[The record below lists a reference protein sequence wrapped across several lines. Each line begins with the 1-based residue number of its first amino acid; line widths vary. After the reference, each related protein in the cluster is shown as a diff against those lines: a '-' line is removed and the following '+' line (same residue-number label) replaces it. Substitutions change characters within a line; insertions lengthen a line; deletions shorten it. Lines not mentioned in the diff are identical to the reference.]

1 MQPIAF
7 ATEISFPSVALAM
20 EMLRQVPC
28 GFFLESGM
36 DPSPC
41 GRWGR
46 HSFLGV
52 LPFLI
57 FRSKG
62 NLSEIITADG
72 SEKRTGNPLLVLRE
86 LLQRF
91 QLPPSPDTPALAGAA
106 VGYLGYDLR
115 HFVEELPRRAQ
126 DDLRLPDIYLA
137 FYTRLI
143 TIDHRTGKAYYT
155 RYVPPDLPA
164 FIDTHPSSL
173 IPHPSSFIPFHSN
186 FTKDAYLS
194 AVQRVKD
201 YIAAGDVYQ
210 VNLSQRFAAPMA
222 ATPEELYLRLRDIN
236 PAPFAAFLKF
246 PEFSVVSASPER
258 FLHFDPRTRR
268 VHTRPI
274 KGTRPR
280 GQTPEEDERLAQELL
295 RSEKDRAEHVMI
307 VDLERND
314 LGRVAETGSV
324 RVREMAT
331 LETFPTVFHLTSTVE
346 ATLREDKD
354 RVDLLQATFPGGS
367 ITGAPKI
374 RAMEI
379 IDELEPTT
387 RGVYTGSI
395 GYFAFD
401 GRMDLNIAI
410 RTLVIKDGVAYFQV
424 GGGIVADSE
433 PEAEYQETLDKAA
446 AIKRSIGQLVNE
458 SIDPLTLR

>member
-1 MQPIAF
+1 MQPFAF
-7 ATEISFPSVALAM
+7 TTDTAFLSAEQAL
-20 EMLRQVPC
+20 EMLRHVPF
-28 GFFLESGM
+28 GFFLDSGM
-36 DPSPC
+36 DPSHENSPQRL
-41 GRWGR
+41 GRY
-46 HSFLGV
+46 SFVGF
-52 LPFLI
+52 LPFLV
-57 FRSKG
+57 FRAKG
-62 NLSEIITADG
+62 RFIEILTHNHC
-72 SEKRTGNPLLVLRE
+72 EKRNGDPFDVLRE
-86 LLQRF
+86 LLRRF
-91 QLPPSPDTPALAGAA
+91 QLPDPPDAPALTGAA
-106 VGYLGYDLR
+106 VGYLSYDLR
-115 HFVEELPRRAQ
+115 HFVEKLPRRAN
-126 DDLRLPDIYLA
+126 DDLRVPDIYLA
-137 FYTRLI
+137 FYTRII
-143 TIDHRTGKAYYT
+143 TMDHHTGKAYFT

-164 FIDTHPSSL
+164 FLDLQHATHSTFHVS
-173 IPHPSSFIPFHSN
+173 PFTFHAN
-186 FTKDAYLS
+186 FTKDEYLTV
-194 AVQRVKD
+194 VQKVKD
-201 YIAAGDVYQ
+201 YITAGDVYQ
-210 VNLSQRFAAPMA
+210 VNLSQRFAAPMST
-222 ATPEELYLRLRDIN
+222 TPEDLYLRLRRIN

-274 KGTRPR
+274 KGTRRR
-280 GQTPEEDERLAQELL
+280 GQTPEEDERWAQELL

-314 LGRVAETGSV
+314 LGRVATTGSV
-324 RVREMAT
+324 RVSEMAT

-354 RVDLLQATFPGGS
+354 CVDLLRATFPGGS
-367 ITGAPKI
+367 ISGAPKI

-387 RGVYTGSI
+387 RGIYTGSI

-410 RTLVIKDGVAYFQV
+410 RTLVVKDDLAYFQV

-446 AIKRSIGQLVNE
+446 AMRTAVGREQ
-458 SIDPLTLR
+458 

>member
-1 MQPIAF
+1 MQPFAF
-7 ATEISFPSVALAM
+7 TTESVFYTAEQAINALR
-20 EMLRQVPC
+20 EVPY
-28 GFFLESGM
+28 GFFLDSGM
-36 DPSPC
+36 DPSAE

-46 HSFLGV
+46 YSFVGM

-57 FRSKG
+57 LRGKG
-62 NLSEIITADG
+62 LQMEVITAQG
-72 SEKRTGNPLLVLRE
+72 CEQRTANPFDVLRE
-86 LLQRF
+86 LLKRF
-91 QLPPSPDTPALAGAA
+91 QLPDPPDTPALPGAA

-115 HFVEELPRRAQ
+115 HFVEELPCRAS
-126 DDLRLPDIYLA
+126 DDLHLPDLYLA
-137 FYTRLI
+137 FYARLI
-143 TIDHRTGKAYYT
+143 TMDHHTGKAYET
-155 RYVPPDLPA
+155 RYVPPDPPS
-164 FIDTHPSSL
+164 FIDLPPVSRFTFHASRFT
-173 IPHPSSFIPFHSN
+173 PHVSRPVFHAN
-186 FTKDAYLS
+186 FTKEAYLA

-210 VNLSQRFAAPMA
+210 VNLSQRFAMPITM
-222 ATPEELYLRLRDIN
+222 TPEDLYLRLRAIN

-246 PEFSVVSASPER
+246 PEFSILSASPER

-280 GQTPEEDERLAQELL
+280 GQTPEEDERLARELL
-295 RSEKDRAEHVMI
+295 DSEKDRAEHVMI

-331 LETFPTVFHLTSTVE
+331 LERFPTVFHLTSTVE
-346 ATLREDKD
+346 ATLRVDQD
-354 RVDLLQATFPGGS
+354 PVDLLRATFPGGS

-401 GRMDLNIAI
+401 ERMDLNIAI
-410 RTLVIKDGVAYFQV
+410 RTLVVKDGIAYFQV

-446 AIKRSIGQLVNE
+446 AMMRAVG
-458 SIDPLTLR
+458 